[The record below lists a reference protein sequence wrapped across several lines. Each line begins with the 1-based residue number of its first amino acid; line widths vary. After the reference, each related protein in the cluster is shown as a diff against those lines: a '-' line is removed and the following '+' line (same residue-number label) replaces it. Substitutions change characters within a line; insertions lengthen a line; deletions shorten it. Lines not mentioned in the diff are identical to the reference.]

1 MIAFIKVTKFSEL
14 QFDRSVIIAIGDEY
28 MVFWIEYL
36 LIVVLAVDVN
46 KFTAKLS

>member
-1 MIAFIKVTKFSEL
+1 MILFMKVTKFSEF
-14 QFDRSVIIAIGDEY
+14 QFDRYVIIAIGDEY

-36 LIVVLAVDVN
+36 LVVVLAVDVN